1 MIEAKIICDSLN
13 PVGCRLT
20 TFVLKYPRFIL
31 AELNTHRVCSR
42 SSASA
47 RAIPVI
53 KIISSV
59 REEPVIPIYWGKNQK
74 GMKADEEL
82 PESLILE
89 AERIWLESM
98 ESQIQ
103 YAEKLLDLGVHKQIT
118 NRLLEPYFY
127 VRTLL
132 SATDLGN
139 FFNLR
144 AHPDAQPEFQEL
156 AFQMLEEYE
165 KSQPRQLEKGEWHTP
180 FSDKFLKEDLNL
192 GDKLKICTARAARV
206 SYNNFF
212 GEINYEDDFRLHDDL
227 KKMPHASPF
236 ESCAVAM
243 GDDKYYGNFC
253 GFKQYR
259 KFLANENM
267 TKFNPDQ
274 LKAARRHYGR
284 KNNSLEKVARPI

>member
-31 AELNTHRVCSR
+31 AEVNTHRALSKSTA
-42 SSASA
+42 SS
-47 RAIPVI
+47 RAIPVS
-53 KIISSV
+53 KIISSI
-59 REEPVIPIYWGKNQK
+59 REEPAIPVYWGKNQK
-74 GMKADEEL
+74 GMQAYEEL
-82 PESLILE
+82 SESVILQ
-89 AERIWLESM
+89 AEQIWLESM
-98 ESQIQ
+98 ESQIK
-103 YAEKLLDLGVHKQIT
+103 YAEKLLNLGVHKQIT

-127 VRTLL
+127 VKTLL
-132 SATDLGN
+132 SGTDFGN

-144 AHPDAQPEFQEL
+144 AHEAAQPEFQEL
-156 AFQMLEEYE
+156 AFQMLDEYE
-165 KSQPRQLEKGEWHTP
+165 NSKPKQLKEGEWHIS

-206 SYNNFF
+206 SYNNFL

-227 KKMPHASPF
+227 KKMPHATPF
-236 ESCAVAM
+236 EHSAM
-243 GDDKYYGNFC
+243 VMENDKYYGNFC

-259 KFLANENM
+259 KFLVNENM
-267 TKFNPDQ
+267 TKYYPEQ
-274 LKAARRHYGR
+274 LRAARRHYAR